1 MDHDHYYL
9 FNPPDPSQSVRFSV
23 WRSHGKMCDISKS
36 TEMCDISTR
45 HMVERVNILFEGRMI
60 QITLLPSGSQWT
72 VATAR
77 DIWKALVAAGWKR
90 LS

>member
-1 MDHDHYYL
+1 MDHEHYYL
-9 FNPPDPSQSVRFSV
+9 FNPHDSSQSVRFSV
-23 WRSHGKMCDISKS
+23 WRSYS
-36 TEMCDISTR
+36 EMCDISTR
-45 HMVERVNILFEGRMI
+45 HMVERVNILIEGRMI